1 MRRPERLRSETTVAG
16 AAPLML
22 YSLYDWQLAAFA
34 PLRTMAL
41 AGRDFLTNPDFPFTE
56 SRFFRGVA
64 AGCELFERITRRYE
78 KPAWGLERTRTGGAS
93 VAVAEE
99 IVEARPHCNLLH
111 FRREADDAA
120 GAAGAAGARGDPKVL
135 VVAPMSGHHAT
146 LLRGTVAALL
156 PEHDVYITDW
166 IDAGRVPVSQGR
178 FDLDDYVDH
187 IIAFLQRLGPGAH
200 VIAVCQP
207 SVPVLGAV
215 SLMAA
220 DGDPCQPA
228 SMTLMGGPV
237 DTRIAPTRVN
247 EFAKRHSLGW
257 FERSVITRVPFG
269 YEGFNRRVYPGFLQ
283 LTGFMSM
290 NFDRHFGA
298 HLKLFDHLI
307 RGDGDSAEA
316 HRKFY
321 DEYMSVMDM
330 TAEFYLQTVDTVFQR
345 HALPRGEWVSRGRR
359 IDPPAIA
366 GTALLTVEGELDD
379 ISAPGQTRAA
389 HALCS
394 NIPPER
400 RRHIL
405 QPQVGHYG
413 IFNGRR
419 WRELIYPQVRD
430 FIRAADAGSGPGR
443 AGA

>member
-1 MRRPERLRSETTVAG
+1 
-16 AAPLML
+16 ML
-22 YSLYDWQLAAFA
+22 YSMYDWQLAAFA
-34 PLRTMAL
+34 PMRTMAV
-41 AGRDFLTNPDFPFTE
+41 AGRNFLTNPDLPFTE

-64 AGCELFERITRRYE
+64 AGCELFERVTRRYE
-78 KPAWGLERTRTGGAS
+78 KPAWGLDRTRIGGVD
-93 VAVAEE
+93 VAVTEE

-111 FRREADDAA
+111 FRRDPAVSEKRD
-120 GAAGAAGARGDPKVL
+120 DPKVL
-135 VVAPMSGHHAT
+135 IVAPMSGHHAT
-146 LLRGTVAALL
+146 LLRGTVDALL
-156 PEHDVYITDW
+156 PDHDVHVTDW
-166 IDAGRVPVSQGR
+166 IDAGRVPVSKGR

-187 IIAFLQRLGPGAH
+187 VIAFLHRIGPGAH
-200 VIAVCQP
+200 VVAVCQP

-220 DGDPCQPA
+220 AGDPCRPA
-228 SMTLMGGPV
+228 SVTLMGGPV
-237 DTRIAPTRVN
+237 DTRIAPTKVN
-247 EFAKRHSLGW
+247 DFAKRHSLGW

-298 HLKLFDHLI
+298 HLKLFEHLI

-316 HRKFY
+316 HRRFY

-330 TAEFYLQTVDTVFQR
+330 TAEFYLQTVDVVFQR

-359 IDPPAIA
+359 IEPAAIA
-366 GTALLTVEGELDD
+366 DTALLTVEGELDD
-379 ISAPGQTRAA
+379 ISAVGQTRAA
-389 HALCS
+389 HDLCS
-394 NIPPER
+394 GIPHDR

-405 QPQVGHYG
+405 QPDVGHYG

-419 WRELIYPQVRD
+419 WRELIAPQVRA
-430 FIRAADAGSGPGR
+430 FIRAAHEGR
-443 AGA
+443 AVA

>member
-1 MRRPERLRSETTVAG
+1 
-16 AAPLML
+16 ML

-34 PLRTMAL
+34 PLRTMAV
-41 AGRDFLTNPDFPFTE
+41 AGRNVFANPDLPFTE

-64 AGCELFERITRRYE
+64 AGCELFERATRRYE
-78 KPAWGLERTRTGGAS
+78 KPAWGLDETCIEGGRA
-93 VAVAEE
+93 AVSEE
-99 IVEARPHCNLLH
+99 IVAARPHCRLVH
-111 FRREADDAA
+111 FRRDAVRDDP
-120 GAAGAAGARGDPKVL
+120 RVL

-156 PEHDVYITDW
+156 PDHDVFVTDW
-166 IDAGRVPVSQGR
+166 VDAGRVPVSQGR
-178 FDLDDYVDH
+178 FDLDDYIDH
-187 IIAFLQRLGPGAH
+187 VIAFLRQLGPGAH
-200 VIAVCQP
+200 IVAVCQP
-207 SVPVLGAV
+207 SVPVLAAV
-215 SLMAA
+215 ALMAA

-237 DTRIAPTRVN
+237 DTRINPTKVN
-247 EFAKRHSLGW
+247 DFARRHSLGW

-298 HLKLFDHLI
+298 HLKLFEHLI
-307 RGDGDSAEA
+307 RGDGDGAAA

-330 TAEFYLQTVDTVFQR
+330 TAEFYLQTVDIVFQR
-345 HALPRGEWVSRGRR
+345 HALPKGEWVSRGRR
-359 IDPPAIA
+359 IEPAAIA

-379 ISAPGQTRAA
+379 ISAVGQTRAA
-389 HALCS
+389 HDLCS
-394 NIPPER
+394 AIPADR
-400 RRHIL
+400 RRHAL
-405 QPQVGHYG
+405 QPEVGHYG

-419 WRELIYPQVRD
+419 WREQICPQVRD
-430 FIRAADAGSGPGR
+430 FIRAARDGR
-443 AGA
+443 PVA

>member
-1 MRRPERLRSETTVAG
+1 
-16 AAPLML
+16 ML
-22 YSLYDWQLAAFA
+22 YALYDWQLAAFA
-34 PLRTMAL
+34 PMRTMAV
-41 AGRDFLTNPDFPFTE
+41 AGRSFLTNPDFPFTE

-64 AGCELFERITRRYE
+64 AGCELFERVTRRYE
-78 KPAWGLERTRTGGAS
+78 KPAWGLERTQIGGAP
-93 VAVAEE
+93 VAVTEE

-111 FRREADDAA
+111 FRRETGGSAA
-120 GAAGAAGARGDPKVL
+120 GDDPKVL

-156 PEHDVYITDW
+156 PDHDVYITDW
-166 IDAGRVPVSQGR
+166 IDAGRVPVSRGP

-187 IIAFLQRLGPGAH
+187 VIAFLQRLGPGAH
-200 VIAVCQP
+200 VVAVCQP

-220 DGDPCQPA
+220 AGDPCRPA

-237 DTRIAPTRVN
+237 DTRINPTRVN
-247 EFAKRHSLGW
+247 DFAKRHSLGW

-298 HLKLFDHLI
+298 HLKLFEHLI

-330 TAEFYLQTVDTVFQR
+330 TAEFYLQTVDVVFRQ

-359 IDPPAIA
+359 VEPAAIES
-366 GTALLTVEGELDD
+366 TALLTVEGELDD
-379 ISAPGQTRAA
+379 ISAVGQTRAA
-389 HALCS
+389 HDLCTG
-394 NIPPER
+394 IPHDR

-405 QPQVGHYG
+405 QPDVGHYG

-419 WRELIYPQVRD
+419 WRELIAPQVRA
-430 FIRAADAGSGPGR
+430 FIRAAHGSGGPLPP
-443 AGA
+443 

>member
-1 MRRPERLRSETTVAG
+1 
-16 AAPLML
+16 ML

-34 PLRTMAL
+34 PMRTMAV
-41 AGRDFLTNPDFPFTE
+41 AGRNFLTNPDFPFTE

-64 AGCELFERITRRYE
+64 ASCELFERVTRRYE
-78 KPAWGLERTRTGGAS
+78 KPEWGLDRTRIDGAWAS
-93 VAVAEE
+93 VTEE
-99 IVEARPHCNLLH
+99 IVESRSHCNLLH
-111 FRREADDAA
+111 FKRDPIGSGDRD
-120 GAAGAAGARGDPKVL
+120 DPKVL

-156 PEHDVYITDW
+156 PDHDVYIADW

-187 IIAFLQRLGPGAH
+187 VIAFLQRLGPGAH

-237 DTRIAPTRVN
+237 DTRNNPTKVN
-247 EFAKRHSLGW
+247 EFAKRHRLGW
-257 FERSVITRVPFG
+257 FERSVIARVPFG

-290 NFDRHFGA
+290 NFDRHFGT
-298 HLKLFDHLI
+298 HLKLFGHLI
-307 RGDGDSAEA
+307 RGDGDSAAA

-321 DEYMSVMDM
+321 DEYVSVMDM
-330 TAEFYLQTVDTVFQR
+330 TAEFYLQTVDIVFQR
-345 HALPRGEWVSRGRR
+345 HALPKGEWVSRGRR
-359 IDPPAIA
+359 IEPSAIA
-366 GTALLTVEGELDD
+366 KTALLTVEGELDD
-379 ISAPGQTRAA
+379 ISSVGQTRAA
-389 HALCS
+389 HELCS
-394 NIPPER
+394 GIPPDR

-405 QPQVGHYG
+405 QADVGHYG

-419 WRELIYPQVRD
+419 WRETICPQVRD
-430 FIRAADAGSGPGR
+430 FIRAARIGGVGDGQAAG
-443 AGA
+443 

>member
-1 MRRPERLRSETTVAG
+1 
-16 AAPLML
+16 ML

-34 PLRTMAL
+34 PMRMMAV
-41 AGRDFLTNPDFPFTE
+41 AGRNFLTNPDLPFTE

-64 AGCELFERITRRYE
+64 AGCELFERVTRRYE
-78 KPAWGLERTRTGGAS
+78 KPAWGLDRTRIDGAWGH
-93 VAVAEE
+93 VTEE

-111 FRREADDAA
+111 FRRSGTDF
-120 GAAGAAGARGDPKVL
+120 GSGYDPKVL

-156 PEHDVYITDW
+156 PDHDVYITDW
-166 IDAGRVPVSQGR
+166 IDAGRVPVSKGR
-178 FDLDDYVDH
+178 FDLDDYLDH
-187 IIAFLQRLGPGAH
+187 VIAFLQRLGPGAH
-200 VIAVCQP
+200 VVAVCQP

-220 DGDPCQPA
+220 AGDPCQPV

-237 DTRIAPTRVN
+237 DTRVNPTRVN
-247 EFAKRHSLGW
+247 DFAKRHSLGW

-298 HLKLFDHLI
+298 HLKLFEHLI
-307 RGDGDSAEA
+307 RGDGDSADA

-330 TAEFYLQTVDTVFQR
+330 TAEFYLQTVDVVFQR
-345 HALPRGEWVSRGRR
+345 HALPRGEWTL
-359 IDPPAIA
+359 P
-366 GTALLTVEGELDD
+366 
-379 ISAPGQTRAA
+379 RA
-389 HALCS
+389 
-394 NIPPER
+394 
-400 RRHIL
+400 
-405 QPQVGHYG
+405 Q
-413 IFNGRR
+413 
-419 WRELIYPQVRD
+419 D
-430 FIRAADAGSGPGR
+430 
-443 AGA
+443 